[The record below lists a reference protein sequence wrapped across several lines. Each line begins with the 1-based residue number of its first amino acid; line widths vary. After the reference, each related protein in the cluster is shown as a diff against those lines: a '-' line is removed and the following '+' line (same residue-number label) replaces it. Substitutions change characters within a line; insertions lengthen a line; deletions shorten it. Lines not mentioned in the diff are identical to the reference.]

1 MKKLLEFNNTFA
13 NKLGSIKDYPLLL
26 IRLVL
31 AYGFFGPAMKKLKN
45 TQEIFEW
52 FEGIGIPFPVINA
65 YLTTY
70 TEFIGFIFL
79 AVGFAT
85 RLISIPLIIIMLVAI
100 KTVHLN
106 NGFVAANNGFE
117 IPLYY
122 AIMLFV
128 LFVLFVYGP
137 GKYSLD
143 VYLSKKLSY

>member
-1 MKKLLEFNNTFA
+1 MKKLLEFNSTFA
-13 NKLGSIKDYPLLL
+13 NKLGLIKDYPLLL

-31 AYGFFGPAMKKLKN
+31 AYGFFGPAMTKLKN

-52 FEGIGIPFPVINA
+52 FREIGIPFPVINA

-70 TEFIGFIFL
+70 TEFFGFIFL

-106 NGFVAANNGFE
+106 NGFIAANNGFE

-128 LFVLFVYGP
+128 LFVYGP

-143 VYLSKKLSY
+143 VYIIKKLSY